1 MVFEVAMVLLGVC
14 VGAVAVL
21 FAAPRGY
28 LGHPRRRGSSAA
40 VTKVEAAYAPTT
52 EQVETPA
59 EVAAVATEP
68 VLPPAPAEATVTPTE
83 PGPSPAPALYE
94 TVQPQVSPP
103 PVTYASPSVA
113 AFGASPL
120 IRKPTRTYRRR
131 APPVR
136 STSASKAPRSTKT
149 KKR

>member
-21 FAAPRGY
+21 YAAPRGY
-28 LGHPRRRGSSAA
+28 LGHPRRRESSAT
-40 VTKVEAAYAPTT
+40 VT
-52 EQVETPA
+52 QVETTYAPPTEQAEAPA

-68 VLPPAPAEATVTPTE
+68 A
-83 PGPSPAPALYE
+83 PSPATTPALALYE

-103 PVTYASPSVA
+103 PITYALPSVTT
-113 AFGASPL
+113 FGASPT

-131 APPVR
+131 TPPVR